1 MEYNLPVIREQLVQC
16 FNLSELRELCFQLD
30 VDHEIINGENKIDK
44 SRELLTYLNR
54 RARVQK
60 LIDYCSQER
69 PHINWNVTKTVREL
83 SDDFAGTIGL
93 TPTISNKYNEAKFEL
108 YRSTWNALYVL
119 KEAGEQLWK
128 RASKENIAHF
138 ANRLHEAQRLVGAN
152 QILFDKNDHSA
163 LLTVM
168 DEFNQF
174 RAGKVNLSSL
184 RSTEAERNIYAN
196 EIRYQIRRNGDIKER
211 YEALLDK
218 VSDQFRSQLNAWT
231 TH

>member
-1 MEYNLPVIREQLVQC
+1 M
-16 FNLSELRELCFQLD
+16 
-30 VDHEIINGENKIDK
+30 
-44 SRELLTYLNR
+44 
-54 RARVQK
+54 
-60 LIDYCSQER
+60 
-69 PHINWNVTKTVREL
+69 
-83 SDDFAGTIGL
+83 
-93 TPTISNKYNEAKFEL
+93 
-108 YRSTWNALYVL
+108 
-119 KEAGEQLWK
+119 
-128 RASKENIAHF
+128 IAC
-138 ANRLHEAQRLVGAN
+138 
-152 QILFDKNDHSA
+152 
-163 LLTVM
+163 